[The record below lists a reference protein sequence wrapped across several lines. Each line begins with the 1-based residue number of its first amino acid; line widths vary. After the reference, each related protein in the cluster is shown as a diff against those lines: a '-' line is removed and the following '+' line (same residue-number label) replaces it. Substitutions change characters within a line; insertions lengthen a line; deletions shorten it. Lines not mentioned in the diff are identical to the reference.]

1 MKAKIENG
9 FSIIEM
15 MVVIGILMMIFGFGL
30 AVNLN
35 FYQSYIFRSE
45 QSILVSTLERARSHA
60 MSNLYAT
67 SWGVCYLGGN
77 YIIFSEKTGCT
88 NSSANESA
96 PANQNIASTSDFAH
110 LVHFPV
116 IVWTQLTGTTSTN
129 GAPTINTTIVMKDGT
144 KTATTTINFEG
155 RIDW

>member
-1 MKAKIENG
+1 MKVKIENG

-15 MVVIGILMMIFGFGL
+15 MVVIGILMMIFSFGL

-35 FYQSYIFRSE
+35 FYKGYIFRSE
-45 QSILVSTLERARSHA
+45 QSILVSTLERAQSHA

-67 SWGVCYLGGN
+67 SWGVCYHAPN
-77 YIIFSEKTGCT
+77 YVVFRGTQCDPALPT
-88 NSSANESA
+88 NELI
-96 PANQNIASTSDFAH
+96 PANQNIAGISNFSSLTS
-110 LVHFPV
+110 FPV
-116 IVWTQLTGTTSTN
+116 IVWSQLAGTTTTN
-129 GAPTINTTIVMKDGT
+129 AAPTTNTTIILKDGA